1 MKGTNTSLAP
11 FLRLSFRNI
20 QMYVKTRGLTR
31 YTYVNFSKTLKGKIK
46 TFLFRRSTEELPMW
60 FDDDTFSNSG
70 KCHFFQWNSMRKR
83 KGTYHARIFALK
95 ISTKIGERESERE
108 IVL

>member
-1 MKGTNTSLAP
+1 
-11 FLRLSFRNI
+11 
-20 QMYVKTRGLTR
+20 MYVKTRDLTR
-31 YTYVNFSKTLKGKIK
+31 YTYIKFFKTLERKIK
-46 TFLFRRSTEELPMW
+46 TFLLRRSTGELPMW
-60 FDDDTFSNSG
+60 FDDDTFSNSS
-70 KCHFFQWNSMRKR
+70 KRHFFQWNSTRKR

>member
-1 MKGTNTSLAP
+1 
-11 FLRLSFRNI
+11 
-20 QMYVKTRGLTR
+20 
-31 YTYVNFSKTLKGKIK
+31 
-46 TFLFRRSTEELPMW
+46 MW
-60 FDDDTFSNSG
+60 FDDDTFSNSS
-70 KCHFFQWNSMRKR
+70 KRHFFQWNSTRKR